1 MLAGALLL
9 IVLRAPEI
17 LLAPRFWAEEGM
29 TYFTAALAR
38 PWYQALFTPHFGYL
52 SLWAN
57 LSAWLATCVSI
68 VDAPTV
74 TTICA
79 LSVQLAPVVL
89 IAYRPLELWQSEV
102 QRAMALLCVVFV
114 PLAGE
119 LWLNTIN
126 SQFYLSLTT
135 FLLLID
141 APSAST
147 AVRWPR
153 RGLLLLGGLTGV
165 VSCFLA
171 PLFVWRWY
179 RERSRDRLIDAAI
192 LLGCSLVQAAMFWHM
207 HQDPGVARRFMP
219 LDVSTLG
226 AILVTNSL
234 LWCFAGL
241 ETARAAATWLLA
253 QRETIQFVWIGAG
266 SLALMGGILAWLSY
280 GLPRRRR
287 IIGVAAYALLS
298 VLSIVAATGSRT
310 EKWVL
315 IVPGFGGRYFY
326 APNVILVLML
336 VANLNRGNSATR
348 RSIAAVL
355 LLAAWFNG
363 ATQFHN
369 VPVKGPAWPE
379 EIARWRANPTYA
391 PRIWPNGWSVQL
403 PPPRED

>member
-1 MLAGALLL
+1 MLSGALLL
-9 IVLRAPEI
+9 IVLRAPE
-17 LLAPRFWAEEGM
+17 LLCAPRFWAEEGT
-29 TYFTAALAR
+29 TYFTAALAH
-38 PWYQALFTPHFGYL
+38 PWYQALFTPQFGYL

-57 LSAWLATCVSI
+57 LSAWLATCVPI
-68 VDAPTV
+68 VDAPSV

-89 IAYRPLELWQSEV
+89 IACRPLELWQSEV
-102 QRAMALLCVVFV
+102 QRAMALLCIVFV

-126 SQFYLSLTT
+126 SQFYFSLTT

-147 AVRWPR
+147 AVRWAR

-165 VSCFLA
+165 VSCFLT
-171 PLFVWRWY
+171 PLFVWRWH
-179 RERSRDRLIDAAI
+179 RDRSGDRVIDAAI
-192 LLGCSLVQAAMFWHM
+192 LLGCSVVQAAMFWSM

-219 LDVSTLG
+219 LDVSMLG

-241 ETARAAATWLLA
+241 DTARAAATWLLA
-253 QRETIQFVWIGAG
+253 QRGTIQFVWIGAG
-266 SLALMGGILAWLSY
+266 SLLLLGGTLAWLAY

-287 IIGVAAYALLS
+287 IVVVAAYVLLS
-298 VLSIVAATGSRT
+298 VLSVIAATGSRT
-310 EKWVL
+310 AKWVL
-315 IVPGFGGRYFY
+315 IVPSFGGRYFY

-336 VANLNRGNSATR
+336 VGNLNRGNGATR

-355 LLAAWFNG
+355 LLAALFNG

-369 VPVKGPAWPE
+369 VPVEGPAWRE
-379 EIARWRANPTYA
+379 EIAHWRANPTYA

-403 PPPRED
+403 PPRRED